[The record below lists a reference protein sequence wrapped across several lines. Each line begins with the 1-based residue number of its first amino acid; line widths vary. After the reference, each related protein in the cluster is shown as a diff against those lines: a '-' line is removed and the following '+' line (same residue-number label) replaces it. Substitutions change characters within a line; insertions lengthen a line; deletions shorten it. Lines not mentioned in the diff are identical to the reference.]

1 MPLYVFTDCVI
12 FHIIH
17 YTCISLSFFA
27 ISKMKTTHTGKG
39 LLTLEDTKGPKE
51 VVTVSPLF
59 KVRNTGIIG
68 MNV

>member
-1 MPLYVFTDCVI
+1 MPLYAFTDCVI

-17 YTCISLSFFA
+17 YTCISMSFLLFL
-27 ISKMKTTHTGKG
+27 KMKATHTGKG
-39 LLTLEDTKGPKE
+39 LLTLEDTKVPKE

-59 KVRNTGIIG
+59 EVRNTSIIG

>member
-1 MPLYVFTDCVI
+1 M
-12 FHIIH
+12 
-17 YTCISLSFFA
+17 SLSFFA